1 MNGHITVDQT
11 VMVEI
16 LWHSRETRCQ
26 TEKTNVNLEYAEKL
40 VLSAQQKEPI
50 MDSKQDLKEEIA
62 RVAYEIYERMGISGR
77 EEENWL
83 EAERIV
89 LERLSVKEF
98 SQPVKKSVPS
108 KKKGASKK
116 KKISGTKV

>member
-1 MNGHITVDQT
+1 
-11 VMVEI
+11 
-16 LWHSRETRCQ
+16 
-26 TEKTNVNLEYAEKL
+26 
-40 VLSAQQKEPI
+40 
-50 MDSKQDLKEEIA
+50 MDSKQNIKEEIA

-89 LERLSVKEF
+89 LERLSVRQPSK
-98 SQPVKKSVPS
+98 PVKKSVPS
-108 KKKGASKK
+108 KKKALPKK